1 MLKVSEL
8 SVSYNNEDILHDINL
23 NIHPNTI
30 TIIIG
35 PNGSGKSTLFKSM
48 IRLNTNISGTI
59 LINDENISSMSSSLL
74 AQKIAYLPQGKKV
87 PDIQV
92 QRMVLHGRFPYLKY
106 PRRYRKEDYDMV
118 NKSLKWVGIENLA
131 DRNVNQLSGG
141 TQQKVYIAM
150 ALAQDTPIILM
161 DEPTTYLDIAHQIKL
176 MDLAKS
182 LAAQGRTV
190 LMVLHDLTQAFSY
203 ADRIVVMSEGRIV
216 LEGIPE
222 EIFNHDIIF
231 DVFKVKINR
240 IMTDFGWRYFYE

>member
-23 NIHPNTI
+23 NIQPNTI

-176 MDLAKS
+176 MNLAKS